1 MNRSINDQNFLN
13 RCLGLLAGL
22 KFPTFKSTIID
33 YVKKSTNDSDV
44 ISLFESLDGYI
55 QFRDQYHVQK
65 ALEVNDPDKKIENQI
80 TDQTREDPSLK
91 NSRTAAS
98 KSTKNTQAVSE
109 SEDRRDFPEVSPTAM
124 SEFICKKM
132 W

>member
-1 MNRSINDQNFLN
+1 MNRSNNDQNFLN
-13 RCLGLLAGL
+13 SCLGLLAGL

-65 ALEVNDPDKKIENQI
+65 ALEVNDPDKKTENQI

-91 NSRTAAS
+91 TLVQQLAKVPKILKRSANQKTGEIFQ
-98 KSTKNTQAVSE
+98 K
-109 SEDRRDFPEVSPTAM
+109 
-124 SEFICKKM
+124 
-132 W
+132 